1 MIEKLCKDL
10 TSSYDTNILD
20 IEPDIVQQE
29 FRTVSCKN
37 RNNKAGKKVLMELI
51 CNHYDERIQK
61 QKPTA
66 KFIGGPKTLTIHWHP
81 VYKKLIYIFGE
92 WHANITDCDKFEKD
106 ANTILVEDYLYNL
119 MLTTDVFLDIY
130 FEFISYKNGQ
140 YAHEPYVDGRLNEL
154 FKKFRKCL
162 QYNTRSDASC
172 QLARVHYFDIRNN
185 DLYEKNP
192 IIDIFWIV
200 EQITTYTRKDT
211 EKACSSFKLL
221 LTKYPEIITLLK
233 ELQKDKK
240 ILCKFMEKQLEENQY
255 IKKELDK
262 IVENTEIKMLI
273 LNFYKKLTSEEV
285 IKYYD
290 ILKRISLDLVN
301 YEKISNDILFKS
313 MNYTRLFLMRIM
325 SFFADVYLLARMFKN
340 FDMSEM
346 EKKAYKGSTDQPI
359 HANNI
364 IIYCGNMHAI
374 KYRDFLSSIG
384 FNDIDHSGNLTE
396 DITNQIPNTPK
407 NCLDMRKI
415 KQPLFSYSS
424 EEKKSA
430 QLEREKLERE
440 QLEQKQ
446 LEQKQLEQKQR
457 EYKQTETERIERE
470 QKQKE
475 FWKNIK
481 EKREKEQRDKE
492 QRQIHR
498 DQKIKEKEEREK
510 LEREQKQKEQ
520 DEYEVPKEPCLAIHA
535 TPQPPVCWDRKTQF
549 QYHPDRND
557 GCPKTA
563 KDLFQKYQLLNLPT
577 NLKECS
583 KNKPYPGQQR
593 EERERKKREREQRE
607 REQQTEK
614 LEKEERERK
623 REKLREQREKLER
636 EEEEKIKREREKLET
651 LIESPP
657 KSPKSK
663 SPKLKSPKLKSPIAV
678 SPKSKSPIAISP
690 KLKSPIAVSP
700 KLKSPKLK
708 SPFILVETPET
719 IIIQKRCC
727 DRPTQFPSRMANCEG
742 TGHTTAA
749 RLSYFAS
756 FLTNQDSNLDA
767 IIEVRNSATILENMP
782 TFERIKYMENEKD
795 KPYISDHNGIVL
807 YLSTKN
813 DTNFN
818 IISSNLEGLC
828 RQTKNDSHN
837 RINMIT
843 NYFRDV
849 IQEGTILVCQEIVLQ
864 KLAKV
869 KLSIDEHS
877 VDVVGNEILLKLQT
891 INNKLVFLSDTYTG
905 GIFYDSSVWKLQK
918 TIQISRLYNNKK
930 WAKFSNAYLFHCI
943 STKCVFWV
951 VNIHLKAFAPGSI
964 EHTKDLLNSN
974 KYVNRAHIIELEN
987 IISQLVLESNYFRIP
1002 IYFAGDY
1009 NNKSEK
1015 DILVKKAVEK
1025 YMNASNIQDYIVEV
1039 I

>member
-154 FKKFRKCL
+154 FKKFIKCL

-359 HANNI
+359 HASNI
-364 IIYCGNMHAI
+364 IIYCGDLHCYN
-374 KYRDFLSSIG
+374 YRNFLSSIG
-384 FNDIDHSGNLTE
+384 FKHINHTGDLTL
-396 DITNQIPNTPK
+396 DRKPDKPL
-407 NCLDMRKI
+407 NCIDMRKI
-415 KQPLFSYSS
+415 KQPFFSDIINIPMFPNLSPNTKEVELGTISS
-424 EEKKSA
+424 NGK
-430 QLEREKLERE
+430 
-440 QLEQKQ
+440 
-446 LEQKQLEQKQR
+446 
-457 EYKQTETERIERE
+457 
-470 QKQKE
+470 
-475 FWKNIK
+475 
-481 EKREKEQRDKE
+481 
-492 QRQIHR
+492 
-498 DQKIKEKEEREK
+498 
-510 LEREQKQKEQ
+510 
-520 DEYEVPKEPCLAIHA
+520 
-535 TPQPPVCWDRKTQF
+535 
-549 QYHPDRND
+549 
-557 GCPKTA
+557 
-563 KDLFQKYQLLNLPT
+563 
-577 NLKECS
+577 
-583 KNKPYPGQQR
+583 
-593 EERERKKREREQRE
+593 
-607 REQQTEK
+607 
-614 LEKEERERK
+614 
-623 REKLREQREKLER
+623 
-636 EEEEKIKREREKLET
+636 
-651 LIESPP
+651 
-657 KSPKSK
+657 
-663 SPKLKSPKLKSPIAV
+663 
-678 SPKSKSPIAISP
+678 
-690 KLKSPIAVSP
+690 
-700 KLKSPKLK
+700 
-708 SPFILVETPET
+708 T

-843 NYFRDV
+843 NYFKDV
-849 IQEGTILVCQEIVLQ
+849 IQKGSILVCQEIVLQ
-864 KLAKV
+864 KLANT
-869 KLSIDEHS
+869 KLSMDKHS
-877 VDVVGNEILLKLQT
+877 VDVVGNEILSELQT

-905 GIFYDSSVWKLQK
+905 GIFYDSSVWELQK

-987 IISQLVLESNYFRIP
+987 IIDKLLLKSEYFSTP

-1009 NNKSEK
+1009 NNKSPK
-1015 DILVKKAVEK
+1015 DILLKKAVEDCMK
-1025 YMNASNIQDYIVEV
+1025 DLDYNVEV
-1039 I
+1039 IS